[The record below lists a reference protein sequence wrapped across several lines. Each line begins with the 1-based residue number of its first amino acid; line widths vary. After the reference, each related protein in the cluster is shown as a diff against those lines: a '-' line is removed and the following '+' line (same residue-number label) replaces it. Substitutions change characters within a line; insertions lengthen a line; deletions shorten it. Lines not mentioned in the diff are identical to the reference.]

1 VRFFL
6 ELMLVA
12 SLTVTCFVV
21 VNLLSANRAAS
32 AVAALIFFVMLL
44 ISPLSR
50 HLYRDLFRR
59 WRSNSEGWENYF
71 RD

>member
-1 VRFFL
+1 
-6 ELMLVA
+6 
-12 SLTVTCFVV
+12 V